1 MSLSNS
7 VIKTYTQP
15 SCRLEILDRG
25 SPEPGWE
32 GNTTNSQLQFDL
44 QLNDSR
50 RESAEQ
56 IGIRGDRHQL
66 AELHQA
72 VSTYVQNL
80 LSSSPDRFNALL
92 SSQPNL
98 SPKSIVSSNP
108 TANYVSHDVSEDTNT
123 NPEIPT
129 PVREI
134 YLQPSG
140 ELSHNL
146 FLGPLATQET
156 GQVIDLTMLQL
167 FDLAAVLDE
176 YGADVLTTPA
186 IVRPRKAASTPSTT
200 WASIAA
206 MLLLGVGLTAA
217 VVQLLNSSDEQ
228 PQTAQKPAIPR
239 SNNNQQQIALNSSPS
254 PQLSSPDPKSPY
266 NLSSPNSTTGK
277 LSSPDSLPSVPPVGT
292 SNPLLTA
299 SPIPGIPSPTAP
311 LSSTQLP
318 TLQSNSGVPSP
329 PPVPTTK
336 ITPISPL
343 PGIAQA
349 PSIPKPSPGQQP
361 SISVAKSDVTTI
373 PGINSAAN
381 IPRPPVQAS
390 PSDIVSSKARSAITE
405 IPDSNPQPTA
415 RQKIKAALSGQ
426 ANETPSELTSGVPST
441 SSKPNESKIAL
452 VNTPQLAEVKDYF
465 VKHWEPPS
473 GLNQTLEYSIV
484 LDVDGSIQRIEPLG
498 KAARTYV
505 DRSSL
510 PLIGEPF
517 VSANPQ
523 GSTPRIRLVLSPDGK
538 VQTFVEP
545 D

>member
-25 SPEPGWE
+25 SPESGWE
-32 GNTTNSQLQFDL
+32 GNATNSQLQFDL
-44 QLNDSR
+44 QLHDSR
-50 RESAEQ
+50 PMSAEQ
-56 IGIRGDRHQL
+56 IGILGDRHQL

-72 VSTYVQNL
+72 VSAYVQNL

-98 SPKSIVSSNP
+98 SSKSISSNP
-108 TANYVSHDVSEDTNT
+108 TANFVSSDTSEDTNI
-123 NPEIPT
+123 NAEIPT
-129 PVREI
+129 PAREI

-176 YGADVLTTPA
+176 YDADVLITPA

-239 SNNNQQQIALNSSPS
+239 SNSNQQQIALNSSPS
-254 PQLSSPDPKSPY
+254 PQLSSPAPNPY

-299 SPIPGIPSPTAP
+299 SPIPGIPSPTTP

-349 PSIPKPSPGQQP
+349 PSIPKPSPGQQ

-381 IPRPPVQAS
+381 IPRSPVQAS
-390 PSDIVSSKARSAITE
+390 PSDIVSSKARSSIPE
-405 IPDSNPQPTA
+405 IPNSNPQPTA

-426 ANETPSELTSGVPST
+426 SDETPSELTSGVPST

-465 VKHWEPPS
+465 VKNWEPPS

-523 GSTPRIRLVLSPDGK
+523 GATPRIRLVLSPDGK

>member
-25 SPEPGWE
+25 SPESGWE

-44 QLNDSR
+44 QLHDSR
-50 RESAEQ
+50 PMSAEQ

-72 VSTYVQNL
+72 VSAYVQNL

-98 SPKSIVSSNP
+98 SSKSISSNP
-108 TANYVSHDVSEDTNT
+108 TANFVSSDTSGDTNI
-123 NPEIPT
+123 NAEIPT
-129 PVREI
+129 PAREI

-176 YGADVLTTPA
+176 YDADVLITPA

-239 SNNNQQQIALNSSPS
+239 SNSNQQQIALNSSPS
-254 PQLSSPDPKSPY
+254 PQLSSPAPNPY

-277 LSSPDSLPSVPPVGT
+277 LLSPDSLPSVPPVGT

-349 PSIPKPSPGQQP
+349 PSIPKPSPGQQS

-373 PGINSAAN
+373 AGINSAAN
-381 IPRPPVQAS
+381 IPRSPVQAS
-390 PSDIVSSKARSAITE
+390 PSDIVSSKARSSIPE

-426 ANETPSELTSGVPST
+426 SDETPSELTSGVPST
-441 SSKPNESKIAL
+441 SSKLNESKIAL
-452 VNTPQLAEVKDYF
+452 VNTPQLTEVKDYF
-465 VKHWEPPS
+465 VKNWEPPS

-523 GSTPRIRLVLSPDGK
+523 GATPRIRLVLSPDGK

>member
-25 SPEPGWE
+25 SPESGWE

-44 QLNDSR
+44 QLHDSR
-50 RESAEQ
+50 PMSAEQ

-72 VSTYVQNL
+72 VSAYVQNL

-98 SPKSIVSSNP
+98 SSKSISSNP
-108 TANYVSHDVSEDTNT
+108 TANFVSSDVSEDTNI
-123 NPEIPT
+123 NAEIPT
-129 PVREI
+129 PAREI

-176 YGADVLTTPA
+176 YDADVLITPA

-239 SNNNQQQIALNSSPS
+239 SNSNQQQIALNSSPS
-254 PQLSSPDPKSPY
+254 PQLSSPAPNPY

-277 LSSPDSLPSVPPVGT
+277 LLSPDSLPSVPPVGT

-349 PSIPKPSPGQQP
+349 PSIPKPSPGQQS

-381 IPRPPVQAS
+381 IPRSPVQAS
-390 PSDIVSSKARSAITE
+390 PSDIVSSKARSSIPE

-426 ANETPSELTSGVPST
+426 SDETPSELTSGVPST
-441 SSKPNESKIAL
+441 SSKLNESKIAL
-452 VNTPQLAEVKDYF
+452 VNTPQLTEVKDYF
-465 VKHWEPPS
+465 VKNWEPPS

-523 GSTPRIRLVLSPDGK
+523 GATPRIRLVLSPDGK